1 MSAKA
6 FDYQCHYLFSAKGM
20 GIDLLKEMGKKEL
33 EHQVFEA
40 KELIFF
46 LALILNYVLIL
57 DAK

>member
-1 MSAKA
+1 M
-6 FDYQCHYLFSAKGM
+6 SAKGM